1 MDLGVGGVL
10 LTKTNVT
17 GSQQVSDLVT
27 GLRARADDEIV
38 IATDEEPGRVSSFG
52 ALFGRSSSARTLAGR
67 GAPTAVREA
76 AEVLAT
82 DLAELGVDV
91 VLAPVADL
99 DDGPSDGVIGD
110 RSFSADPYTATAF
123 VRAHADGLLAGGV
136 LPAVKHFPGHGR
148 TRVDSHVRLDV
159 VDADLEELTATDLQP
174 FADQIDRGTPI
185 VMLGHVAYTA
195 LDEDLPASLA
205 PAAYDLLRDLG
216 FDGVAMTD
224 SLGMGAIN
232 QRWDFPEA
240 AVMAVEAGADA
251 LLATDGTHARRMR
264 DALVAAVRD
273 GSLPESRL
281 DEAAGRMAELTGNA
295 GEQAG
300 CGSR

>member
-1 MDLGVGGVL
+1 
-10 LTKTNVT
+10 
-17 GSQQVSDLVT
+17 
-27 GLRARADDEIV
+27 
-38 IATDEEPGRVSSFG
+38 
-52 ALFGRSSSARTLAGR
+52 
-67 GAPTAVREA
+67 
-76 AEVLAT
+76 
-82 DLAELGVDV
+82 
-91 VLAPVADL
+91 
-99 DDGPSDGVIGD
+99 
-110 RSFSADPYTATAF
+110 
-123 VRAHADGLLAGGV
+123 
-136 LPAVKHFPGHGR
+136 
-148 TRVDSHVRLDV
+148 
-159 VDADLEELTATDLQP
+159 
-174 FADQIDRGTPI
+174 
-185 VMLGHVAYTA
+185 
-195 LDEDLPASLA
+195 
-205 PAAYDLLRDLG
+205 
-216 FDGVAMTD
+216 MTD